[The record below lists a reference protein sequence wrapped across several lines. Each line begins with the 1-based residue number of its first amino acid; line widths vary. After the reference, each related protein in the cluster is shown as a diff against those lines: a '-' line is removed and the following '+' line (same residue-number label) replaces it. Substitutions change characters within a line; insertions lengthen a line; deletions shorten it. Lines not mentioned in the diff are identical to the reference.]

1 MKPEELERMI
11 QAARDYN
18 EPPEP
23 PREEMWAAI
32 REALPQ
38 GRTDDLSARRRARS
52 ERLRVWTPWAV
63 GLAAAATLA
72 VGFGLGRLTQSP
84 EPATG
89 PAAGPVAA
97 ANGKGPSTPV
107 RLAAAEHMSDAAA
120 LLTFFRSAGQSTEDR
135 AATEAWAKDLL
146 STTRMLLDSRVADDP
161 EMASLLED
169 LELVLVQ
176 IANAGGDQDDDLI
189 EEGIRQQQLMAKLHS
204 AAAPADIAL

>member
-11 QAARDYN
+11 EAARDYN

-38 GRTDDLSARRRARS
+38 GGADDLSRRRARR
-52 ERLRVWTPWAV
+52 ERVRRWTPWAV

-72 VGFGLGRLTQSP
+72 VGFGLGRLTQAPVAP
-84 EPATG
+84 EK
-89 PAAGPVAA
+89 GPVATA
-97 ANGKGPSTPV
+97 EGRSRTTPV
-107 RLAAAEHMSDAAA
+107 QLAAAEHMSDAEA
-120 LLTFFRSAGQSTEDR
+120 LLTLFRSAGPSAEDR
-135 AATEAWAKDLL
+135 AATADWARELL

-169 LELVLVQ
+169 LETVLVQ

-189 EEGIRQQQLMAKLHS
+189 EEGIRQQQLMAKLRT